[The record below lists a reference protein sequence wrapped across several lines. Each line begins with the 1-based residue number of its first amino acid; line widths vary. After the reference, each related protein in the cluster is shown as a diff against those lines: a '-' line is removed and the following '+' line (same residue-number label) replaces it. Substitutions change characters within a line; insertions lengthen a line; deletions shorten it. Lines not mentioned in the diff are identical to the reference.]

1 MVVNGELPPETV
13 EPAPEP
19 ELGAAAAPK
28 MPKRERGKKADKPV
42 SNRTPKPGKCA
53 ELIAAIKAAV
63 PETARADRMVAAY
76 ATRVYLSHRQGE
88 SSPSLLSKLG
98 ARKQKASRQ
107 NAPTGASM
115 FLRSR

>member
-1 MVVNGELPPETV
+1 MVVNGELPPEMV

-63 PETARADRMVAAY
+63 PETARADRMVAGY
-76 ATRVYLSHRQGE
+76 VTRVYLPHREGRSLHHYCRSLVRE
-88 SSPSLLSKLG
+88 SRRHLG
-98 ARKQKASRQ
+98 KMRHLAR
-107 NAPTGASM
+107 
-115 FLRSR
+115 RSF